1 MFQDNDIRAELE
13 DRINELKQQMDSP
26 IKVEDIKPTA
36 NQGSQGSKKIVKEGQ
51 QVYHNIEN
59 DPVSMSQGASNT
71 SESFQGCSRVRCWL
85 HSTPEPSFCN

>member
-51 QVYHNIEN
+51 QVFLYHKVDNEWYK
-59 DPVSMSQGASNT
+59 VEMEKA
-71 SESFQGCSRVRCWL
+71 
-85 HSTPEPSFCN
+85 